1 MTIVAVLPYN
11 YGMDVT
17 ATQPEVADRVRY
29 NVRAARDK
37 SGMKQYQFALKLGIS
52 KSYLSDLERG
62 LYSPSPELFA
72 KICRLVGSPPDE
84 FVYL

>member
-1 MTIVAVLPYN
+1 MGVTITESQL
-11 YGMDVT
+11 T
-17 ATQPEVADRVRY
+17 DRVRY

-37 SGMKQYQFALKLGIS
+37 SGMKQYQFALQLGIS

-72 KICRLVGSPPDE
+72 RICRLVQSPPEE